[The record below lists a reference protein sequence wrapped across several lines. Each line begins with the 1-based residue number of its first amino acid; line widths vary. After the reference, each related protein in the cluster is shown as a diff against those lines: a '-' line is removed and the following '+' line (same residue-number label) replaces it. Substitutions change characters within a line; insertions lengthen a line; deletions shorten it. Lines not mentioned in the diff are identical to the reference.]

1 MIIRTAILCLLLGA
15 SQAMADDVAPPP
27 AHKAPP
33 ASSLHHADE
42 VTTEDEVDLRKSLTP
57 EHIDKDVE
65 IRSYIRKRDK
75 AEITEYSRQGRV
87 YMIKV
92 DPAGDAPP
100 YYLYDEDG
108 DGHFRKQLPGNYKP
122 LTPPAWE
129 VKKF

>member
-1 MIIRTAILCLLLGA
+1 MIIRITILCLLLGA
-15 SQAMADDVAPPP
+15 SQALADGVPLPPT
-27 AHKAPP
+27 HKTPP
-33 ASSLHHADE
+33 ASAVHHADE

-65 IRSYIRKRDK
+65 IRSYIRKRDQ

-108 DGHFRKQLPGNYKP
+108 DGHFRKRLPGNYKP
-122 LTPPAWE
+122 LTPPTWE